1 MEIPMSHSD
10 NKATEA
16 LENLVG
22 LILSSN
28 PEAGLYDQF
37 ASVGRGQEYSGAM
50 KRAILVLHEQGALHG
65 IEKKLGVKFPQS
77 ALAMWAAERPSPN
90 DESLGISFDASH
102 GQQSSLPC

>member
-37 ASVGRGQEYSGAM
+37 ASVGRGQ
-50 KRAILVLHEQGALHG
+50 
-65 IEKKLGVKFPQS
+65 
-77 ALAMWAAERPSPN
+77 
-90 DESLGISFDASH
+90 D
-102 GQQSSLPC
+102 